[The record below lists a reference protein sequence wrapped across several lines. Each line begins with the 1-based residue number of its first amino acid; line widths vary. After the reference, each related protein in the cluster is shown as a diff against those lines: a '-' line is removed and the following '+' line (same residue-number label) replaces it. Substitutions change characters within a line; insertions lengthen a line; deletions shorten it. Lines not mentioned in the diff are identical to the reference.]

1 MNKLQELPW
10 DNPRFRN
17 WISVVQAEKAITR
30 ALAKALEPFDL
41 KIVQLDLMMNL
52 LRHPGASQ
60 NDIAQKLLVGRSNIT
75 MLLPQLEEQGWIRR
89 EGDEKD
95 KRVLRLYL
103 TPSGELKLREALK
116 AYSALIERVLSQS
129 TPEQCDAMGDVMRRV
144 SDMLAKDD

>member
-1 MNKLQELPW
+1 MNKLQDLPW

-17 WISVVQAEKAITR
+17 WIAVVQAEKAITR
-30 ALAKALEPFDL
+30 ALMKALEPYDL
-41 KIVQLDLMMNL
+41 KIGQLDLMMNL

-103 TPSGELKLREALK
+103 TEAGEARLGDALK
-116 AYSALIERVLSQS
+116 AYTSLIERVMGQS
-129 TPEQCDAMGDVMRRV
+129 TPEQCDAMGDVMRRI
-144 SDMLAKDD
+144 SEMLANDD

>member
-1 MNKLQELPW
+1 MNKSQELPW

-30 ALAKALEPFDL
+30 ALGKALEPFDL

-103 TPSGELKLREALK
+103 TPAGETKLREALK
-116 AYSALIERVLSQS
+116 AYSALIDRVMSQS
-129 TPEQCDAMGDVMRRV
+129 TPAQCDSMGDVMRRV
-144 SDMLAKDD
+144 SEMLAKDE